1 MKTIRILFIGIMALA
16 LALASGSAEAL
27 LVLKIEDPALPNG
40 VREVVDNETFDLT
53 DKIGIITTLIEENGI
68 DAIINAISAQTKTQ
82 PRLVL
87 DTEGYKTFSDSATVS
102 LTDTDFE
109 ILEQTPGTAFLA
121 GVQDVGN
128 VFTYTF
134 SGDGANQPFVPGFTI
149 KTGNAILPDM
159 DTPVGEVLVAPV
171 GSLTLSAVIEK
182 GTSYE
187 EALETVF
194 TMVLQVGK
202 STLTPCPP
210 AIIGEMLS
218 KLGVVGDGCVIQ
230 DSTIEDG
237 NVHVKDVSGGF
248 TISNTVIGNGDLDI
262 ENVTGPVTVDGN
274 RVTNGSI
281 EIKQTDAA
289 RVTGNIVYGQISIIE
304 NNSPTI
310 TDNAFTDANMG
321 VRDNTGQ
328 AVVSRNTGSG
338 NANLQ
343 VDKNATVEVT
353 DNRTNR
359 DISCEENGVL
369 THDGN
374 VADRKLECPK
384 DDGLFGD

>member
-1 MKTIRILFIGIMALA
+1 
-16 LALASGSAEAL
+16 
-27 LVLKIEDPALPNG
+27 LKIEDPALPNG

-53 DKIGIITTLIEENGI
+53 DKIGIITTVIEENGI
-68 DAIINAISAQTKTQ
+68 DAIINAISGQTKTQ
-82 PRLVL
+82 PRFVL

-102 LTDTDFE
+102 MTDTDFE
-109 ILEQTPGTAFLA
+109 ILEQTPGQAFF
-121 GVQDVGN
+121 GGIQDVGN

-149 KTGNAILPDM
+149 KTGNVILPDL
-159 DTPVGEVLVAPV
+159 DTPVGEVSVEPV
-171 GSLTLSAVIEK
+171 GSLTVSAVIEK

-187 EALETVF
+187 DALETVF
-194 TMVLQVGK
+194 TMVLTVGK

-210 AIIGEMLS
+210 AILGETLS

-230 DSTIEDG
+230 SSTIEDG
-237 NVHVKDVSGGF
+237 NVHVKDVSGF
-248 TISNTVIGNGDLDI
+248 TIFNTVIGNGDLDI
-262 ENVTGPVTVDGN
+262 ENVTGPVTVVGN

-321 VRDNTGQ
+321 VRDNTGT

-359 DISCEENGVL
+359 DISCEENVNL